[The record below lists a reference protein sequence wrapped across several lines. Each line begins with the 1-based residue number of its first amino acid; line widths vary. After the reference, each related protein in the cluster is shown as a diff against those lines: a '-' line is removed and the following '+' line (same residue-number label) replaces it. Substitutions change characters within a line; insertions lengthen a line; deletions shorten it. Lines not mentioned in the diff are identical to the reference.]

1 VRVHHVEQSG
11 SAERS
16 KCSVVLK
23 DSPHVV
29 GNVSAGV
36 VVVICHD
43 LLGNVDSSEGNEGS
57 IRLFPFG
64 DEVVDWV
71 KARILLELHLPI
83 EAIVGSSDSGSHV
96 LSQIISGGSS
106 GKRESDRRN
115 VLARPQSVLDGR
127 VGKWSLSELIRRDGI
142 VRHLELG
149 RNRVVGQLH
158 SKNGSISGELD
169 SEGGSASLSSS
180 AKLNS
185 GLNRGAK
192 SGFVLRNEHGESVED
207 KVLHGIILK
216 SGEQLLAWNAQD
228 LHGNTLDISSGIV
241 LFFLVLS
248 RESEVN
254 IPHFSYLKD
263 SNSVLSWEVSTN
275 GESAIEA
282 SSGWCV
288 EGSSVTVWKVPLG
301 LEFSETGI
309 EVIVNKADIT
319 VGKRRLF
326 SKFKKGA
333 VLGYVSCTRETRSSI
348 RNHLGETYSYYK
360 QEK

>member
-1 VRVHHVEQSG
+1 VSHLQRSGLEGIVHSKLIRSPELISRVSSSCEWLLNVVQRESVVVRVHHIEQSG

-29 GNVSAGV
+29 GNVSASV
-36 VVVICHD
+36 VVVVLHD
-43 LLGNVDSSEGNEGS
+43 LLGNVDSSVGDERG
-57 IRLFPFG
+57 IRLFPLG
-64 DEVVDWV
+64 HEVVDWV
-71 KARILLELHLPI
+71 EASVLLELELPV
-83 EAIVGSSDSGSHV
+83 EAIVVGKNSGSHV
-96 LSQIISGGSS
+96 LSEIISWGSHW
-106 GKRESDRRN
+106 KRKSNRRN

-142 VRHLELG
+142 VRHHELG

-169 SEGGSASLSSS
+169 SEGGSVSLSSS

-207 KVLHGIILK
+207 KVLYGIVLK
-216 SGEQLLAWNAQD
+216 SWEQLLAWDAQD

-241 LFFLVLS
+241 LLFLVLS

-254 IPHFSYLKD
+254 IPHFACLKD
-263 SNSVLSWEVSTN
+263 SNSVLS
-275 GESAIEA
+275 
-282 SSGWCV
+282 
-288 EGSSVTVWKVPLG
+288 
-301 LEFSETGI
+301 
-309 EVIVNKADIT
+309 
-319 VGKRRLF
+319 R
-326 SKFKKGA
+326 
-333 VLGYVSCTRETRSSI
+333 
-348 RNHLGETYSYYK
+348 
-360 QEK
+360 